1 MTIQHVSDL
10 ETPIGQVLEAANAE
24 GLLIESRG
32 QSRYALLPLDDDL
45 LDYLLERNPQFVAD
59 CRQIR
64 ERMRAGVFHTQ
75 AEVQQLLSG
84 K

>member
-10 ETPIGQVLEAANAE
+10 GTPIGKLLAAADAE
-24 GLLIESRG
+24 GLLIESQG
-32 QSRYALLPLDDDL
+32 QSRYAVLPLDDDL

-64 ERMRAGVFHTQ
+64 ERMRAGVSRTH
-75 AEVQQLLSG
+75 AEVKQLLSG

>member
-1 MTIQHVSDL
+1 MTVQHVSDL
-10 ETPIGQVLEAANAE
+10 QMPIGKILDAADAE
-24 GLLIESRG
+24 GLLIESQGR
-32 QSRYALLPLDDDL
+32 SSYAVLPLDDDL

-64 ERMRAGVFHTQ
+64 ERMRAGEFHTH
-75 AEVQQLLSG
+75 AEVKTLLSE